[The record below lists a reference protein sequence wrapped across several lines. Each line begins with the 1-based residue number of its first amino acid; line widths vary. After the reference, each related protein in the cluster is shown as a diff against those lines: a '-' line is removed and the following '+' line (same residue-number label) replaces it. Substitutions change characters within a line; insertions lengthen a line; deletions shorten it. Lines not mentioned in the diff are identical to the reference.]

1 MAPELDK
8 ECHVVK
14 RIRDKGVLISLG
26 HSTANLNDG
35 EEAVKQ
41 GASLI
46 THLFN
51 AMNSFHHRDPGLVGL
66 LTTNKTISKSKP
78 PVHYGII
85 ADGIHSVQ
93 ATLKLAYNTNYE
105 AMCLITDAMGAL
117 GLEDG
122 VYTLGEQCV
131 EVNGL
136 RAVVAG
142 TNTLCGAIGNLFNAV
157 RNLRDWAGCSWV
169 DAINAATLHPATA
182 LRIKDIKGTLNFE
195 GDADFILINLEEF
208 KLRSTWI
215 SGNCVYRSD

>member
-8 ECHVVK
+8 ECHIVK
-14 RIRDKGVLISLG
+14 RIRDKGVLVSLG
-26 HSTANLNDG
+26 HSTANLKDG
-35 EEAVKQ
+35 EEAVKH

-66 LTTNKTISKSKP
+66 LTTNNLQNNQ
-78 PVHYGII
+78 VHYGII

-93 ATLKLAYNTNYE
+93 ATLQLAYNTNYE
-105 AMCLITDAMGAL
+105 GMCLITDGIGAL
-117 GLEDG
+117 GLDDG

-157 RNLRDWAGCSWV
+157 RNLREWAGCSWV
-169 DAINAATLHPATA
+169 DALNAATLHPATA
-182 LRIKDIKGTLNFE
+182 LGIKDLKGTLNFG
-195 GDADFILINLEEF
+195 GDADFIVIHLEEF
-208 KLRSTWI
+208 ILRSTWI
-215 SGNCVYRSD
+215 SGNCVYGLN